1 MKHPLLFLL
10 AFVDLNGFSQAPD
23 TLLQQF
29 DKIWTSGGRTLTIHP
44 GINGE
49 PDTLSFDIRMRPRYD
64 TIRAELLVTFT
75 SRRWGVA
82 HARPGYVVM
91 KTGEVVGYLS
101 DRKKRFP
108 VQVKVWGWVKPGET
122 KINCVCQ

>member
-1 MKHPLLFLL
+1 MKHHLLLL
-10 AFVDLNGFSQAPD
+10 LIITSLNTFSQSP
-23 TLLQQF
+23 
-29 DKIWTSGGRTLTIHP
+29 TSGRTLTIHP
-44 GINGE
+44 GRNGDC
-49 PDTLSFDIRMRPRYD
+49 DTSFDIRMRPKYD

-91 KTGEVVGYLS
+91 KTGEIVGYLS

-122 KINCVCQ
+122 KINCVCR